1 MENISISL
9 LCTLIGCII
18 GIFGY
23 KRTQKKDIEEDT
35 TRIVKMDV
43 KLDAIGKNVDEIR
56 LENKDF
62 SKSINNLN
70 ERVTVVEQ
78 SVKLAHHR
86 IDGLEE
92 KERR

>member
-9 LCTLIGCII
+9 LCSLIGCII

-43 KLDAIGKNVDEIR
+43 KLDTIGKNVDEIR

-78 SVKLAHHR
+78 SVKSAHHR